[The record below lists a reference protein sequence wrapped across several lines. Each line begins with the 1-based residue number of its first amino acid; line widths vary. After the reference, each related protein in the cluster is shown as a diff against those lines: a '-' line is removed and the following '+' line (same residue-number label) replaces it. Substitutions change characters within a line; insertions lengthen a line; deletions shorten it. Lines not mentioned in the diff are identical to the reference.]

1 MPEPLPFSLHR
12 LPTQTPKSGITE
24 SSLQTTA
31 SPTTQC
37 IKKNTRQVLR
47 LFYLLGKKES
57 NRYPNTNHLTLQQ
70 VFFLNSTTCRKNVS
84 FS

>member
-12 LPTQTPKSGITE
+12 LPTQTPKSGKTE

-47 LFYLLGKKES
+47 LFYLLGKKLS
-57 NRYPNTNHLTLQQ
+57 TNLMS
-70 VFFLNSTTCRKNVS
+70 VFLISTNEVSLNVYALIGIFVC
-84 FS
+84 